1 MFREFLSR
9 LKQLGNSQPLTWH
22 YPQKQ
27 VVLTAQLGKVDV
39 KSVIAFD
46 DQRLVRRIEA
56 AYSLACLRPVLGDG
70 GFWLA
75 EYAAL
80 KQYEH
85 DRLIARDAGAVLR
98 DPARSNLF
106 YGFDALVK
114 LPGGKPKN
122 AEQEAWMTYDALLQL
137 ASALGEVRLH
147 NPEAPH
153 PAQLPDIED
162 LLEDLDRA
170 VGFRIDFPN
179 PFPDEVGLAT
189 SRGVATYRCAQSI
202 YQAWRIAELVQ
213 HRGNARVLEI
223 GPGLGRT
230 AYYAFR
236 LGLRDYTLIDIPL
249 SSAAQGYFLGRVLG
263 ENAVSLFGESS
274 AAPITVAP
282 PSHFLDGAESFDL
295 VVNVDSLTEMS
306 HTVADSYWRRI
317 QRGVPLFLSINHE
330 RNPFTF
336 RDLYVASGHAACV
349 KRAQYWLRRGYVEEL
364 AVLEASHQ

>member
-1 MFREFLSR
+1 MFKELLTR
-9 LKQLGNSQPLTWH
+9 LKRLSNSQPLTWH
-22 YPQKQ
+22 YPHKQ
-27 VVLTAQLGKVDV
+27 VVRAAQPGRVGAKV
-39 KSVIAFD
+39 VITVD
-46 DQRLVRRIEA
+46 DQQLVRRIEA
-56 AYSLACLRPVLGDG
+56 AYSLACLHPVLGDG

-85 DRLIARDAGAVLR
+85 ERLIARDAGAVLR

-114 LPGGKPKN
+114 LPGGKPKT

-137 ASALGEVRLH
+137 ASALGESRLH

-153 PAQLPDIED
+153 PAQLPDIEG
-162 LLEDLDRA
+162 LLEGLDRA

-179 PFPDEVGLAT
+179 PFPNEVGLAT
-189 SRGVATYRCAQSI
+189 SRGIATYRCAQSI

-213 HRGNARVLEI
+213 HRENARVLEI

-274 AAPITVAP
+274 VAPITVAP
-282 PSHFLDGAESFDL
+282 PSYFLDGAESYDL

-306 HTVADSYWRRI
+306 RSVADSYWRRI
-317 QRGVPLFLSINHE
+317 QRGVPVFLSINHE
-330 RNPFTF
+330 RNSFTF
-336 RDLYVASGHAACV
+336 RDLYVASGHAASV
-349 KRAQYWLRRGYVEEL
+349 KRAPYWLRRGYVEEL
-364 AVLEASHQ
+364 AVLEASRQ